1 MPQTPAPRSS
11 SSSRSY
17 SSSRPSQSRFGAPRR
32 GGSSRSDRPAA
43 APSALEQ
50 AFAAAPVA
58 PDVDATWA
66 DLGLNERLASALERK
81 GITAPFA
88 IQAATLRDALSGRD
102 VLGRAKT
109 GSGKTLAF
117 GLPMLARLAELR
129 EQSAPT
135 PGRPRALV
143 LVPTREL
150 AVQVRDAL
158 DPLGAAVRLRSTA
171 IFGGASIGRQINAL
185 ERGVDL
191 IVATPGRLQDLMER
205 GACSLAD
212 VSITAIDEADHMSD
226 LGFLP
231 VVLQLLGQTREDG
244 QRLLFSATLD
254 GAVETVVTRYLR
266 NPALH
271 AVASADSHVEL
282 MDHRAWVVSNPDS
295 KMDVL
300 AEIAQRP
307 ARSILFVR
315 TKHGADR
322 LATRLERSGVL
333 AAAIHGDLRQ
343 NARQRALDDF
353 AAGRTRV
360 LVATDVA
367 ARGIH
372 VNDVDLVVHVDPPND
387 HKDYLH
393 RSGRTAR
400 AGAAGVVLSL
410 LLPSE
415 RRSAEHL
422 RRRANVTAQ
431 VTDVM
436 PGDPAVRAIAES
448 GEPVVVEPLSSRMQQ
463 ARERERLGGPRRSG
477 GGQRPGSRFGDR
489 DGRPGRAHPE
499 GPGHA
504 RPRRDGRPAGDAGS
518 SRA

>member
-11 SSSRSY
+11 SSRSTSFRPGPSRSG
-17 SSSRPSQSRFGAPRR
+17 RPGGPRR
-32 GGSSRSDRPAA
+32 GSSSARADRPAP

-58 PDVDATWA
+58 PDSTATWA
-66 DLGLNERLASALERK
+66 ELGLPGRLVTALERR
-81 GITAPFA
+81 GVTAPFP
-88 IQAATLRDALSGRD
+88 IQAATLADALAGRD

-117 GLPMLARLAELR
+117 GLPLLARLAELR
-129 EQSAPT
+129 EVSAPS

-212 VSITAIDEADHMSD
+212 VTITAIDEADHMSD

-231 VVLQLLGQTREDG
+231 VVLRLLGQTRPDG

-254 GAVETVVTRYLR
+254 GAVETVVTRYLHE
-266 NPALH
+266 PALH

-282 MDHRAWVVSNPDS
+282 MDHRAFVVSDQES
-295 KMDVL
+295 KMAVL
-300 AEIAQRP
+300 TEISGRP

-322 LATRLERSGVL
+322 LATKLERSGVQ

-353 AAGRTRV
+353 SAGRTRV

-372 VNDVDLVVHVDPPND
+372 VDDVDLVVHVDQPND

-400 AGAAGVVLSL
+400 AGNSGVVLSL

-415 RRSAEHL
+415 RRGAEQL
-422 RRRANVTAQ
+422 RRRANVDAE
-431 VTDVM
+431 VVDVA
-436 PGDPAVRAIAES
+436 PGHPAVRALAES
-448 GEPVVVEPLSSRMQQ
+448 GEPVVVQPLPERSESSRD
-463 ARERERLGGPRRSG
+463 ARFGAPRR
-477 GGQRPGSRFGDR
+477 GQRPSGRFGEGR
-489 DGRPGRAHPE
+489 DSRPGRAHPE
-499 GPGHA
+499 GPSRSA